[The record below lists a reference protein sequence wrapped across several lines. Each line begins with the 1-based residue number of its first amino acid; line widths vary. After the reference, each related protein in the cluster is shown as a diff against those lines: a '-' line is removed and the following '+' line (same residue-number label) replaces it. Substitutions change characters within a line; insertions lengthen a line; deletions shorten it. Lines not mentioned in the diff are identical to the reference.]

1 MKSSS
6 FCSILLGLVLLFANR
21 QAFPQSFT
29 ITLGDTV
36 KSGIVGSEL
45 VFEAHMKNQSGGALT
60 LAFVRTS
67 NPLPAG
73 WQSAMCLGTLC
84 FAPNLDSIALTQ
96 DFGCAPLRNGETI
109 AFSIHVT
116 PQPNP
121 GSGTVIVTAKNLGN
135 PGDNV
140 VMRFTTNAIANAVLD
155 TPVELL
161 KSELHQNFPNPFN
174 PTTRIGYSVGVVS
187 GQSSV
192 VSGQVRLAVYDLLG
206 REVAVLVDEAKGPG
220 TYWATWNASSVSTG
234 LYLCRLMVG
243 SFVESRTMVVM
254 E

>member
-1 MKSSS
+1 MNLSGYRYIL
-6 FCSILLGLVLLFANR
+6 CSVILLSVTG
-21 QAFPQSFT
+21 QAFPQSFAV
-29 ITLGDTV
+29 ILGDTM
-36 KSGIVGSEL
+36 KSGIVGSEII
-45 VFEAHMKNQSGGALT
+45 FDARIKNQSGGALT
-60 LAFVRTS
+60 LAFVRIS

-96 DFGCAPLRNGETI
+96 DFGFSPLLIGDSI
-109 AFSIHVT
+109 AFSVHVT

-121 GSGTVIVTAKNLGN
+121 GSGTVVVVAKNLGSR
-135 PGDNV
+135 GDTV
-140 VMRFTTNAIANAVLD
+140 IMRFITNATANAVLD
-155 TPVELL
+155 EPVEPVENHLL
-161 KSELHQNFPNPFN
+161 QNYPNPFN

-192 VSGQVRLAVYDLLG
+192 ASSQVRLAVYDLLG

-234 LYLCRLMVG
+234 MYLCRLTVG
-243 SFVESRTMVVM
+243 IFVESRTMVVM